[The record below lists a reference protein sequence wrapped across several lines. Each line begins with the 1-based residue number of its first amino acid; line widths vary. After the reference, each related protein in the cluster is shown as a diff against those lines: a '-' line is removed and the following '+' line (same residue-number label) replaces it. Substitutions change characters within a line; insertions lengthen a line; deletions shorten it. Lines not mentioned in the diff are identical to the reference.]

1 MFVRRSVKPIFKGPT
16 GRSELLEP
24 TQAVWTWLVAQAA
37 GSPTVWKWR
46 QNLRKWREVGNLTT
60 FPAAKHHSDTL
71 TQSKLETNS
80 KRRPPPTN
88 PSMGKRGG
96 SSSRATATA
105 PFASSTSAAGPDA
118 SRPASNPVCSLRRT
132 TFLILSIRDLSL
144 ANVCIFLR
152 LQGATTG
159 GRKRKAP
166 TAPRKPRK
174 AQVRGFVMYCIPN
187 SSLLAFS

>member
-1 MFVRRSVKPIFKGPT
+1 MPCRPVGYR
-16 GRSELLEP
+16 
-24 TQAVWTWLVAQAA
+24 AV
-37 GSPTVWKWR
+37 PCR
-46 QNLRKWREVGNLTT
+46 
-60 FPAAKHHSDTL
+60 
-71 TQSKLETNS
+71 
-80 KRRPPPTN
+80 
-88 PSMGKRGG
+88 
-96 SSSRATATA
+96 
-105 PFASSTSAAGPDA
+105 AGPLA
-118 SRPASNPVCSLRRT
+118 IYGRT

-166 TAPRKPRK
+166 AAPRKPRK